1 MTITNIQLN
10 IIPDSRGEDTLEAEI
25 ISGEYRVTASV
36 PSGKSK
42 GKNEA
47 FVLEPKK
54 ALEKFTEIKSQL
66 LEKDFSSLE
75 EFDNFLISLDGTP
88 KKENLGGNLILVL
101 SLGFTKLLAKADGLE
116 LYEEIAKIS
125 GVKAEKLPLCL
136 FNLIEGGV
144 HIHPAPNGAGLPFQE
159 YLYIPQIN
167 SPKESLA
174 EVMLVIRSLGEE
186 IHQKYEHLRQG
197 DEGGYTIPSNDPL
210 VGLEFLQGQALLRLA
225 RPGLAENY
233 RLGLD
238 VAASTFFHDG
248 LYLVG
253 DKTMTSEQLFS
264 YYKLLTTN
272 YQLLSIED
280 PFAEDDFEG
289 FMNLTREIGE
299 KVWIVGDD
307 ITTTNPE
314 SIKIAHEKNAINAV
328 IIKPNQIGSVTET
341 IRAANLAKSFGWK
354 IIVSHR
360 SGETKDTFIAD
371 LAVGLGADG
380 LKSGCPL
387 QEARLVKYQR
397 LVEIEEKWHI

>member
-1 MTITNIQLN
+1 MKIQNIDLH
-10 IIPDSRGEDTLEAEI
+10 IIPDSRGEDTLEVNMT
-25 ISGEYRVTASV
+25 SGGNRVTASV

-47 FVLEPKK
+47 FGLEPGK
-54 ALEKFTEIKSQL
+54 ALEKFAGIKSQL

-88 KKENLGGNLILVL
+88 KKENLGGNLTLVL
-101 SLGFTKLLAKADGLE
+101 SLGFTKLLAKTEGLE

-125 GVKAEKLPLCL
+125 GPPAGGKAEKLPLCF

-144 HIHPAPNGAGLPFQE
+144 HAKDSLPFQE
-159 YLYIPQIN
+159 YLYIPETN
-167 SPKESLA
+167 SPKESLE
-174 EVMLVIRSLGEE
+174 EVMLVIKELGEK
-186 IHQKYEHLRQG
+186 IHRQYEHLRQG
-197 DEGGYTIPSNDPL
+197 DEGGYTIPSNDPMQ
-210 VGLEFLQGQALLRLA
+210 GLEVLQGASQGVPLRTQGDAL
-225 RPGLAENY
+225 Y
-233 RLGLD
+233 SLD
-238 VAASTFFHDG
+238 VAASTFYHDG

-253 DKTMTSEQLFS
+253 DKTMTRD
-264 YYKLLTTN
+264 
-272 YQLLSIED
+272 QLLSYYQSLATGYRLLSLED
-280 PFAEDDFEG
+280 PFSEDDLEG
-289 FMNLTREIGE
+289 FVNLTRELGE

-341 IRAANLAKSFGWK
+341 IEAANLAKSFGWK

-387 QEARLVKYQR
+387 QQERLVKYQR
-397 LVEIEEKWHI
+397 LIEIEEKWHI

>member
-253 DKTMTSEQLFS
+253 DKTM
-264 YYKLLTTN
+264 
-272 YQLLSIED
+272 
-280 PFAEDDFEG
+280 
-289 FMNLTREIGE
+289 GE